1 MNTTLKRGLSL
12 VAVYI
17 LVLIAS
23 VLTGMVYTGQTDIS
37 QWSQDMRNAIAG
49 APFGVMFFMVILGIV

>member
-1 MNTTLKRGLSL
+1 VNTTLKRGLSL

-17 LVLIAS
+17 LVLVAS

-37 QWSQDMRNAIAG
+37 QWSQDMRNTIAG
-49 APFGVMFFMVILGIV
+49 TPFAIVFFMVVFGVV